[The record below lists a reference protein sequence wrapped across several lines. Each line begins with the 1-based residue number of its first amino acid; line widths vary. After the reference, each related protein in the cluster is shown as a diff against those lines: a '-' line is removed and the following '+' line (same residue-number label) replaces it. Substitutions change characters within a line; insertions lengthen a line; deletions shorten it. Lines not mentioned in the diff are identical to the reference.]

1 MIQTENVR
9 FLIQKP
15 KPNEFLIILIF
26 FLNDA
31 VWISKPTILL
41 GEKSLAN
48 IRIMW
53 AKRVWL
59 ERFIS
64 TLKSNIL
71 LEIIF

>member
-41 GEKSLAN
+41 GEKSLA
-48 IRIMW
+48 
-53 AKRVWL
+53 KH
-59 ERFIS
+59 
-64 TLKSNIL
+64 
-71 LEIIF
+71 